1 MNKPGSDIDFVGGLV
16 AMIVLAFVIGL
27 AVYTSK
33 AQAVVVAPRAVIV
46 PRPVFVAPKPAVVTP
61 KPATVAPV
69 VKASPKPS
77 TTTTSSTPVVIPPR
91 SSSPVC
97 TEDRK
102 KAKQC

>member
-33 AQAVVVAPRAVIV
+33 AQAVVVAPRVVIM
-46 PRPVFVAPKPAVVTP
+46 PRPVFVAP